1 MGKGAGKIYPATER
15 IPLICDRMIHLAVD
29 LLGADT
35 PEEELCRGAV
45 RALVGNPALFLHLC
59 GHADVLSAVTAEI
72 GAAEIAGRYEIVDA
86 PVARGNNEDPMQA
99 YQRTDALPVRRHAVG
114 SRGGSGRRH
123 HLRRDRRCAGHLH
136 HDPGQ
141 AAAPRPILAVELTNP
156 AGEPLLL
163 LDCGANIDSR
173 PELYPA
179 FAHRVTP
186 ICDASAVPRR
196 ASRCCPTVPKPKRD
210 VRLSRRRTPLL
221 AEQPFRFVGNIEAT
235 SALRGTADVIVCDGF
250 HGNILLKSIE
260 GSAKAAL
267 DEVAA
272 RLSAA
277 GPNPPLWR
285 TFRDCSPPLRLQ
297 HAGGSLPLLGVRKPV
312 MKGHG
317 SATGEAIVHMA
328 DRLALLCRNRFI
340 ERVAETVR

>member
-1 MGKGAGKIYPATER
+1 MS
-15 IPLICDRMIHLAVD
+15 DQMIHLAVD

-45 RALVGNPALFLHLC
+45 RALIGNPALFLHLC
-59 GHADVLSAVTAEI
+59 GHADVLSAVTAET

-86 PVARGNNEDPMQA
+86 PVALSNNEDPMQA
-99 YQRTDALPVRRHAVG
+99 YQRTDASLCAAMRLAHEGAAGGVITCGATGAVLVTSIMILGKLPR
-114 SRGGSGRRH
+114 
-123 HLRRDRRCAGHLH
+123 L
-136 HDPGQ
+136 
-141 AAAPRPILAVELTNP
+141 RPILAVELTNP

-179 FAHRVTP
+179 FAHLG
-186 ICDASAVPRR
+186 DAYMRCIGCSSPRIALLSNGAEAKKGCEAVK
-196 ASRCCPTVPKPKRD
+196 AAHA
-210 VRLSRRRTPLL
+210 LL

-267 DEVAA
+267 DEVSA

-277 GPNPPLWR
+277 GLESAAVADILATVRRRYDYN
-285 TFRDCSPPLRLQ
+285 TQ
-297 HAGGSLPLLGVRKPV
+297 GGALLLGVRKPV

-340 ERVAETVR
+340 ERVAETGR

>member
-1 MGKGAGKIYPATER
+1 MS
-15 IPLICDRMIHLAVD
+15 DQMIHLAVD

-86 PVARGNNEDPMQA
+86 PVALSNNEDPMQA
-99 YQRTDALPVRRHAVG
+99 YQRTDASLCAAMRLAHEGAAGGVITCGATGAVLVTSIMILGKLPR
-114 SRGGSGRRH
+114 
-123 HLRRDRRCAGHLH
+123 L
-136 HDPGQ
+136 
-141 AAAPRPILAVELTNP
+141 RPILAVELTNP

-179 FAHRVTP
+179 FAHLG
-186 ICDASAVPRR
+186 DAYMRCIGCSSPRIALLSNGAEAKKGCEAVK
-196 ASRCCPTVPKPKRD
+196 AAHA
-210 VRLSRRRTPLL
+210 LL

-267 DEVAA
+267 DEVSA

-277 GPNPPLWR
+277 GLESAAVADILATVRRRYDYN
-285 TFRDCSPPLRLQ
+285 TQ
-297 HAGGSLPLLGVRKPV
+297 GGALLLGVRKPV

-340 ERVAETVR
+340 ERVVETVR

>member
-1 MGKGAGKIYPATER
+1 MS
-15 IPLICDRMIHLAVD
+15 DQMIHLAVD

-86 PVARGNNEDPMQA
+86 PVALSNNEDPMQA
-99 YQRTDALPVRRHAVG
+99 YQRTDASLCAAMRLAHEGAAGGVITCGATGAVLVTSIMILGKLPR
-114 SRGGSGRRH
+114 
-123 HLRRDRRCAGHLH
+123 L
-136 HDPGQ
+136 
-141 AAAPRPILAVELTNP
+141 RPILAVELTNP

-179 FAHRVTP
+179 FAHLG
-186 ICDASAVPRR
+186 DAYMRCIGCSSPRIALLSNGAEAKKGCEAVK
-196 ASRCCPTVPKPKRD
+196 AAHA
-210 VRLSRRRTPLL
+210 LL

-267 DEVAA
+267 DEVSA
-272 RLSAA
+272 RLSAVGLESA
-277 GPNPPLWR
+277 AVADILATVRRRYDYN
-285 TFRDCSPPLRLQ
+285 TQ
-297 HAGGSLPLLGVRKPV
+297 GGALLLGVRKPV

-328 DRLALLCRNRFI
+328 DRLALLCRNQFI

>member
-1 MGKGAGKIYPATER
+1 MS
-15 IPLICDRMIHLAVD
+15 DQMIHLAVD

-45 RALVGNPALFLHLC
+45 RALIGNPALFLHLC

-86 PVARGNNEDPMQA
+86 PVALSNNEDPMQA
-99 YQRTDALPVRRHAVG
+99 YQRTDASLCAAMRLAHEGAAGGVITCGATGAVLVTSIMILGKLPR
-114 SRGGSGRRH
+114 
-123 HLRRDRRCAGHLH
+123 L
-136 HDPGQ
+136 
-141 AAAPRPILAVELTNP
+141 RPILAVELTNP

-179 FAHRVTP
+179 FAHLG
-186 ICDASAVPRR
+186 DAYMRCIGCSSPRIALLSNGAEAKKGCEAVK
-196 ASRCCPTVPKPKRD
+196 AAHA
-210 VRLSRRRTPLL
+210 LL

-267 DEVAA
+267 DEVSA

-277 GPNPPLWR
+277 GLESAAVADILATVRRRYDYN
-285 TFRDCSPPLRLQ
+285 TQ
-297 HAGGSLPLLGVRKPV
+297 GGALLLGVRKPV
-312 MKGHG
+312 IKGHG

>member
-1 MGKGAGKIYPATER
+1 MS
-15 IPLICDRMIHLAVD
+15 DQMIHLAVD

-59 GHADVLSAVTAEI
+59 GHADVISSVTAEI

-86 PVARGNNEDPMQA
+86 PVALSNNEDPMQA
-99 YQRTDALPVRRHAVG
+99 YQRTDASLCAAMRLAHEGAAGGVITCGATGAVLVTSIMILGKLPR
-114 SRGGSGRRH
+114 
-123 HLRRDRRCAGHLH
+123 L
-136 HDPGQ
+136 
-141 AAAPRPILAVELTNP
+141 RPILAVELTNP

-179 FAHRVTP
+179 FAHLG
-186 ICDASAVPRR
+186 DAYMRCIGCSSPRIALLSNGAEAKKGCEAVK
-196 ASRCCPTVPKPKRD
+196 AAHA
-210 VRLSRRRTPLL
+210 LL
-221 AEQPFRFVGNIEAT
+221 AEQPLRFVGNIEAT

-267 DEVAA
+267 DEVSA

-277 GPNPPLWR
+277 GLESAAVADILATVRRRYDYN
-285 TFRDCSPPLRLQ
+285 TQ
-297 HAGGSLPLLGVRKPV
+297 GGALLLGVRKPV

>member
-1 MGKGAGKIYPATER
+1 MS
-15 IPLICDRMIHLAVD
+15 DQMIHLAVD

-86 PVARGNNEDPMQA
+86 PVALSNNEDPMQA
-99 YQRTDALPVRRHAVG
+99 YQRTDASLCAAMRLAHEGAAGGVITCGATGAVLVTAIMILGKLPR
-114 SRGGSGRRH
+114 
-123 HLRRDRRCAGHLH
+123 L
-136 HDPGQ
+136 
-141 AAAPRPILAVELTNP
+141 RPILAVELTNP

-179 FAHRVTP
+179 FAHLG
-186 ICDASAVPRR
+186 DAYMRCIGCSSPRIALLSNGAEAKKGCEAVK
-196 ASRCCPTVPKPKRD
+196 AAHA
-210 VRLSRRRTPLL
+210 LL

-267 DEVAA
+267 DEVSA

-277 GPNPPLWR
+277 GLESAAVADILATVRRRYDYN
-285 TFRDCSPPLRLQ
+285 TQ
-297 HAGGSLPLLGVRKPV
+297 GGALLLGVRKPV

>member
-1 MGKGAGKIYPATER
+1 MS
-15 IPLICDRMIHLAVD
+15 DQMIHLAVD

-86 PVARGNNEDPMQA
+86 PVALSNNEDPMQA
-99 YQRTDALPVRRHAVG
+99 YQRTDASLCAAMRLAHEGAAGGVITCGATGAVLVTSIMILGKLPR
-114 SRGGSGRRH
+114 
-123 HLRRDRRCAGHLH
+123 L
-136 HDPGQ
+136 
-141 AAAPRPILAVELTNP
+141 RPILAVELTNP

-179 FAHRVTP
+179 FAHLG
-186 ICDASAVPRR
+186 DAYMRCIGCSSPRIALLSNGAEAKKGCEAVK
-196 ASRCCPTVPKPKRD
+196 AAHA
-210 VRLSRRRTPLL
+210 LL

-267 DEVAA
+267 DEVSA

-277 GPNPPLWR
+277 GLESAAVADILATVRRRYDYN
-285 TFRDCSPPLRLQ
+285 TQ
-297 HAGGSLPLLGVRKPV
+297 GGALLLGVRKPV

-317 SATGEAIVHMA
+317 SATGEAIVQMA

-340 ERVAETVR
+340 ERVAETMR

>member
-1 MGKGAGKIYPATER
+1 MS
-15 IPLICDRMIHLAVD
+15 DQMIHLAVD

-45 RALVGNPALFLHLC
+45 RALIGNPALFLHLC

-86 PVARGNNEDPMQA
+86 PVALSNNEDPMQA
-99 YQRTDALPVRRHAVG
+99 YQRSDASLCAAMRLAHEGAAGGVITCGATGAVLVTSIMILGKLPR
-114 SRGGSGRRH
+114 
-123 HLRRDRRCAGHLH
+123 L
-136 HDPGQ
+136 
-141 AAAPRPILAVELTNP
+141 RPILAVELTNP

-179 FAHRVTP
+179 FAHLG
-186 ICDASAVPRR
+186 DAYMRCIGCASPRIALLSNGAEAKKGCEAVK
-196 ASRCCPTVPKPKRD
+196 AAHA
-210 VRLSRRRTPLL
+210 LL

-267 DEVAA
+267 DEVSA

-277 GPNPPLWR
+277 GLESAAVADILATVRRRYDYN
-285 TFRDCSPPLRLQ
+285 TQ
-297 HAGGSLPLLGVRKPV
+297 GGALLLGVRKPV

>member
-1 MGKGAGKIYPATER
+1 MS
-15 IPLICDRMIHLAVD
+15 DQMIHLAVD

-86 PVARGNNEDPMQA
+86 PVALSNNEDPMQA
-99 YQRTDALPVRRHAVG
+99 YQRTDASLCAAMRLAHEGAAGGVITCGATGAVLVTSIMILGKLPR
-114 SRGGSGRRH
+114 
-123 HLRRDRRCAGHLH
+123 L
-136 HDPGQ
+136 
-141 AAAPRPILAVELTNP
+141 RPILAVELTNP

-179 FAHRVTP
+179 FAHLG
-186 ICDASAVPRR
+186 DAYMRCIGCSSPRIALLSNGAEAKKGCEAVK
-196 ASRCCPTVPKPKRD
+196 AAHA
-210 VRLSRRRTPLL
+210 LL

-235 SALRGTADVIVCDGF
+235 SALRGSADVIVCDGF

-267 DEVAA
+267 DEVSA

-277 GPNPPLWR
+277 GLESAAVADILATVRRRYDYN
-285 TFRDCSPPLRLQ
+285 TQ
-297 HAGGSLPLLGVRKPV
+297 GGALLLGVRKPV

>member
-1 MGKGAGKIYPATER
+1 MS
-15 IPLICDRMIHLAVD
+15 DQMIHLAVD

-45 RALVGNPALFLHLC
+45 RALIGNPALFLHLC

-86 PVARGNNEDPMQA
+86 PVALSNNEDPMQA
-99 YQRTDALPVRRHAVG
+99 YQRTDASLCAAMRLAHEGAAGGVITCGATGAVLVTSIMILGKLPR
-114 SRGGSGRRH
+114 
-123 HLRRDRRCAGHLH
+123 L
-136 HDPGQ
+136 
-141 AAAPRPILAVELTNP
+141 RPILAVELTNP

-179 FAHRVTP
+179 FAHLG
-186 ICDASAVPRR
+186 DAYMRCIGCASPRIALLSNGAEAKKGCEAVK
-196 ASRCCPTVPKPKRD
+196 AAHA
-210 VRLSRRRTPLL
+210 LL

-235 SALRGTADVIVCDGF
+235 SALRGSADVIVCDGF

-267 DEVAA
+267 DEVSA

-277 GPNPPLWR
+277 GLESAAVADILATVRRRYDYN
-285 TFRDCSPPLRLQ
+285 TQ
-297 HAGGSLPLLGVRKPV
+297 GGALLLGVRKPV

>member
-1 MGKGAGKIYPATER
+1 MS
-15 IPLICDRMIHLAVD
+15 DQMIHLAVD

-59 GHADVLSAVTAEI
+59 GHADVISSVTAEI

-86 PVARGNNEDPMQA
+86 PVALSNNEDPMQA
-99 YQRTDALPVRRHAVG
+99 YQRTDASLCAAMRLAHEGAAGGVITCGATGAVLVTSIMILGKLPR
-114 SRGGSGRRH
+114 
-123 HLRRDRRCAGHLH
+123 L
-136 HDPGQ
+136 
-141 AAAPRPILAVELTNP
+141 RPILAVELTNP

-179 FAHRVTP
+179 FAHLG
-186 ICDASAVPRR
+186 DAYMRCIGCSSPRIALLSNGAEAKKGCEAVK
-196 ASRCCPTVPKPKRD
+196 AAHA
-210 VRLSRRRTPLL
+210 LL
-221 AEQPFRFVGNIEAT
+221 AEQPFRFVGNVEAT

-267 DEVAA
+267 DEVSA

-277 GPNPPLWR
+277 GLESAAVADVLATVRRRYDYN
-285 TFRDCSPPLRLQ
+285 TQ
-297 HAGGSLPLLGVRKPV
+297 GGALLLGVRKPV

>member
-1 MGKGAGKIYPATER
+1 MS
-15 IPLICDRMIHLAVD
+15 DQMIHLAVD

-59 GHADVLSAVTAEI
+59 GHADVISSVTAEI

-86 PVARGNNEDPMQA
+86 PVALSNNEDPMQA
-99 YQRTDALPVRRHAVG
+99 YQRTDASLCAAMRLAHEGAAGGVITCGATGAVLVTSIMILGKLPR
-114 SRGGSGRRH
+114 
-123 HLRRDRRCAGHLH
+123 L
-136 HDPGQ
+136 
-141 AAAPRPILAVELTNP
+141 RPILAVELTNP

-179 FAHRVTP
+179 FAHLG
-186 ICDASAVPRR
+186 DAYMRCIGCSSPRIALLSNGAEAKKGCEAVK
-196 ASRCCPTVPKPKRD
+196 AAHA
-210 VRLSRRRTPLL
+210 LL

-235 SALRGTADVIVCDGF
+235 SALRGSADVIVCDGF

-267 DEVAA
+267 DEVSA

-277 GPNPPLWR
+277 GLESAAVADILATVRRRYDYN
-285 TFRDCSPPLRLQ
+285 TQ
-297 HAGGSLPLLGVRKPV
+297 GGALLLGVRKPV

>member
-1 MGKGAGKIYPATER
+1 MS
-15 IPLICDRMIHLAVD
+15 DQMIHLAVD

-45 RALVGNPALFLHLC
+45 RALIGNPALFLHLC

-86 PVARGNNEDPMQA
+86 PVALSNNEDPMQA
-99 YQRTDALPVRRHAVG
+99 YQRTDASLCAAMRLAHEGAADGVITCGATGAVLVTAIMILGKLPR
-114 SRGGSGRRH
+114 
-123 HLRRDRRCAGHLH
+123 L
-136 HDPGQ
+136 
-141 AAAPRPILAVELTNP
+141 RPILAVELTNP

-179 FAHRVTP
+179 FAHLG
-186 ICDASAVPRR
+186 DAYMRCIGCSSPRIALLSNGAEAKKGCEAVK
-196 ASRCCPTVPKPKRD
+196 AAHA
-210 VRLSRRRTPLL
+210 LL

-267 DEVAA
+267 DEVSA

-277 GPNPPLWR
+277 GLESAAVANILATVR
-285 TFRDCSPPLRLQ
+285 RRYDYNTQ
-297 HAGGSLPLLGVRKPV
+297 GGALLLGVRKPV

>member
-1 MGKGAGKIYPATER
+1 MS
-15 IPLICDRMIHLAVD
+15 DQMIHLAVD

-45 RALVGNPALFLHLC
+45 RALIGNPALFLHLC

-86 PVARGNNEDPMQA
+86 PVALSNNEDPMQA
-99 YQRTDALPVRRHAVG
+99 YQRTDASLCAAMRLAHEGTAGGVITCGATGAVLVTSIMILGKLPR
-114 SRGGSGRRH
+114 
-123 HLRRDRRCAGHLH
+123 L
-136 HDPGQ
+136 
-141 AAAPRPILAVELTNP
+141 RPILAVELTNP

-179 FAHRVTP
+179 FAHLG
-186 ICDASAVPRR
+186 DAYMRCIGCSSPRIALLSNGAEAKKGCEAVK
-196 ASRCCPTVPKPKRD
+196 AAHA
-210 VRLSRRRTPLL
+210 LL

-267 DEVAA
+267 DEVSA

-277 GPNPPLWR
+277 GLESAAVADILATVRRRYDYN
-285 TFRDCSPPLRLQ
+285 TQ
-297 HAGGSLPLLGVRKPV
+297 GGALLLGVRKPV

>member
-1 MGKGAGKIYPATER
+1 MS
-15 IPLICDRMIHLAVD
+15 DQMIHLAVD

-86 PVARGNNEDPMQA
+86 PVALSNNEDPMQA
-99 YQRTDALPVRRHAVG
+99 YQRTDASLCAAMRLAHEGAAGGVITCGATGAVLVTSIMILGKLPR
-114 SRGGSGRRH
+114 
-123 HLRRDRRCAGHLH
+123 L
-136 HDPGQ
+136 
-141 AAAPRPILAVELTNP
+141 RPILAVELTNP

-179 FAHRVTP
+179 FAHLG
-186 ICDASAVPRR
+186 DAYMRCIGCSSPRIALLSNGAEAKKGCEAVK
-196 ASRCCPTVPKPKRD
+196 AAHA
-210 VRLSRRRTPLL
+210 LL

-235 SALRGTADVIVCDGF
+235 SALRGTADIIVCDGF

-267 DEVAA
+267 DEVSA

-277 GPNPPLWR
+277 GLESAAVADILATVRRRYDYN
-285 TFRDCSPPLRLQ
+285 TQ
-297 HAGGSLPLLGVRKPV
+297 GGALLLGVRKPV

>member
-1 MGKGAGKIYPATER
+1 MS
-15 IPLICDRMIHLAVD
+15 DQMIHLAVD

-45 RALVGNPALFLHLC
+45 RALIGNPALFLHLC

-86 PVARGNNEDPMQA
+86 PVALSNNEDPMQA
-99 YQRTDALPVRRHAVG
+99 YQRTDASLCAAMRLAHEGAAGGVITCGATGAVLVTSIMILGKLPR
-114 SRGGSGRRH
+114 
-123 HLRRDRRCAGHLH
+123 L
-136 HDPGQ
+136 
-141 AAAPRPILAVELTNP
+141 RPILAVELTNP

-179 FAHRVTP
+179 FAHLG
-186 ICDASAVPRR
+186 DAYMRCIGCASPRIALLSNGAEAKKGCEAVK
-196 ASRCCPTVPKPKRD
+196 AAHA
-210 VRLSRRRTPLL
+210 LL

-235 SALRGTADVIVCDGF
+235 SALRGSADVIVCDGF

-277 GPNPPLWR
+277 GLESAAVADILATVRRRYDYN
-285 TFRDCSPPLRLQ
+285 TQ
-297 HAGGSLPLLGVRKPV
+297 GGALLLGVRKPV

>member
-1 MGKGAGKIYPATER
+1 MS
-15 IPLICDRMIHLAVD
+15 DQMIHLAVD

-45 RALVGNPALFLHLC
+45 RALIGNPALFLHLC

-86 PVARGNNEDPMQA
+86 PVALSNNEDPMQA
-99 YQRTDALPVRRHAVG
+99 YQRTDASLCAAMRLAHEGAAGGVITCGATGAVLVTSIMILGKLPR
-114 SRGGSGRRH
+114 
-123 HLRRDRRCAGHLH
+123 L
-136 HDPGQ
+136 
-141 AAAPRPILAVELTNP
+141 RPILAVELTNP

-179 FAHRVTP
+179 FAHLG
-186 ICDASAVPRR
+186 DAYMRCIGCSSPRIALLSNGAEAKKGCEAVK
-196 ASRCCPTVPKPKRD
+196 AAHA
-210 VRLSRRRTPLL
+210 LL

-235 SALRGTADVIVCDGF
+235 SALRCTADVIVCDGF

-267 DEVAA
+267 DEVTA

-277 GPNPPLWR
+277 GLESAAVADILATVRRRYDYN
-285 TFRDCSPPLRLQ
+285 TQ
-297 HAGGSLPLLGVRKPV
+297 GGALLLGVRKPV

>member
-1 MGKGAGKIYPATER
+1 MS
-15 IPLICDRMIHLAVD
+15 DQMIHLAVD

-86 PVARGNNEDPMQA
+86 PVALSNNEDPMQA
-99 YQRTDALPVRRHAVG
+99 YQRTDASLCAAMRLAHEGAAGGVITCGATGAVLVTSIMILGKLPR
-114 SRGGSGRRH
+114 
-123 HLRRDRRCAGHLH
+123 L
-136 HDPGQ
+136 
-141 AAAPRPILAVELTNP
+141 RPILAVELTNP

-179 FAHRVTP
+179 FAHLG
-186 ICDASAVPRR
+186 DAYMRCIGCSSPRIALLSNGAEAKKGCEAVK
-196 ASRCCPTVPKPKRD
+196 AAHA
-210 VRLSRRRTPLL
+210 LL

-267 DEVAA
+267 DEVSA

-277 GPNPPLWR
+277 GLESAAVADILATVRRRYDYN
-285 TFRDCSPPLRLQ
+285 TQ
-297 HAGGSLPLLGVRKPV
+297 GGALLLGVRKPV

-340 ERVAETVR
+340 ERVAKTVR

>member
-1 MGKGAGKIYPATER
+1 MS
-15 IPLICDRMIHLAVD
+15 DQMIHLAVD

-45 RALVGNPALFLHLC
+45 RALIGNPALFLHLC
-59 GHADVLSAVTAEI
+59 GHADVISSVTAEI

-86 PVARGNNEDPMQA
+86 PVALSNNEDPMQA
-99 YQRTDALPVRRHAVG
+99 YQRTDASLCAAMRLAHEGAAGGVITCGATGAVLVTSIMILGKLPR
-114 SRGGSGRRH
+114 
-123 HLRRDRRCAGHLH
+123 L
-136 HDPGQ
+136 
-141 AAAPRPILAVELTNP
+141 RPILAVELTNP

-179 FAHRVTP
+179 FAHLG
-186 ICDASAVPRR
+186 DAYMRCIGCSSPRIALLSNGAEAKKGCEAVK
-196 ASRCCPTVPKPKRD
+196 AAHA
-210 VRLSRRRTPLL
+210 LL

-235 SALRGTADVIVCDGF
+235 FALRGSADVIVCDGF

-267 DEVAA
+267 DEVSA

-277 GPNPPLWR
+277 GLESAAVADILATVRRRYDYN
-285 TFRDCSPPLRLQ
+285 TQ
-297 HAGGSLPLLGVRKPV
+297 GGALLLGVRKPV

>member
-1 MGKGAGKIYPATER
+1 MS
-15 IPLICDRMIHLAVD
+15 DQMIHLAVD

-45 RALVGNPALFLHLC
+45 RALIGNPALFLHLC

-86 PVARGNNEDPMQA
+86 PVALSNNEDPMQA
-99 YQRTDALPVRRHAVG
+99 YQRTDASLCAAMRLAHEGAAGGVITCGATGAVLVTSIMILGKLPR
-114 SRGGSGRRH
+114 
-123 HLRRDRRCAGHLH
+123 L
-136 HDPGQ
+136 
-141 AAAPRPILAVELTNP
+141 RPILAVELTNP
-156 AGEPLLL
+156 AREPLLL

-179 FAHRVTP
+179 FAHLG
-186 ICDASAVPRR
+186 DAYMRCIGCSSPRIALLSNGAEAKKGCEAVK
-196 ASRCCPTVPKPKRD
+196 AAHA
-210 VRLSRRRTPLL
+210 LL

-267 DEVAA
+267 DEVSA

-277 GPNPPLWR
+277 GLESAAVANILATVR
-285 TFRDCSPPLRLQ
+285 RRYDYNTQ
-297 HAGGSLPLLGVRKPV
+297 GGALLLGVRKPV

>member
-1 MGKGAGKIYPATER
+1 MS
-15 IPLICDRMIHLAVD
+15 DQMIHLAVD

-45 RALVGNPALFLHLC
+45 RALIGNPALFLHLC

-86 PVARGNNEDPMQA
+86 PVALSNNEDPMQA
-99 YQRTDALPVRRHAVG
+99 YQRTDASLCAAMRLAHEGAAGGVITCGATGAVLVTSIMILGKLPR
-114 SRGGSGRRH
+114 
-123 HLRRDRRCAGHLH
+123 L
-136 HDPGQ
+136 
-141 AAAPRPILAVELTNP
+141 RPILAVELTNP

-179 FAHRVTP
+179 FAHLG
-186 ICDASAVPRR
+186 DAYMRCIGCSSPRIALLSNGAEAKKGCEAVK
-196 ASRCCPTVPKPKRD
+196 AAHV
-210 VRLSRRRTPLL
+210 LL

-267 DEVAA
+267 DEVSA

-277 GPNPPLWR
+277 GLESAAVADILATVRRRYDYN
-285 TFRDCSPPLRLQ
+285 TQ
-297 HAGGSLPLLGVRKPV
+297 GGALLLGVRKPV

>member
-1 MGKGAGKIYPATER
+1 MS
-15 IPLICDRMIHLAVD
+15 DQMIHLAVD

-45 RALVGNPALFLHLC
+45 RALIGNPALFLHLC

-86 PVARGNNEDPMQA
+86 PVALSNNEDPMQA
-99 YQRTDALPVRRHAVG
+99 YQRTDASLCAAMRLAHEGAAGGVITCGATGAVLVTSIMILGKLPR
-114 SRGGSGRRH
+114 
-123 HLRRDRRCAGHLH
+123 L
-136 HDPGQ
+136 
-141 AAAPRPILAVELTNP
+141 RPILAVELTNP

-179 FAHRVTP
+179 FAHLG
-186 ICDASAVPRR
+186 DAYMRCIGCSSPRIALLSNGAEAKKGCEAVK
-196 ASRCCPTVPKPKRD
+196 AAHA
-210 VRLSRRRTPLL
+210 LL

-267 DEVAA
+267 DEVSA

-277 GPNPPLWR
+277 GLESAAVADILATVRRRYDYN
-285 TFRDCSPPLRLQ
+285 TQ
-297 HAGGSLPLLGVRKPV
+297 GGALLLGVRKPV

-340 ERVAETVR
+340 ERVAETMR

>member
-1 MGKGAGKIYPATER
+1 MS
-15 IPLICDRMIHLAVD
+15 DQMIHLAVD

-86 PVARGNNEDPMQA
+86 PVALSNNEDPMQA
-99 YQRTDALPVRRHAVG
+99 YQRTDASLCAAMRLAHEGAAGGVITCGATGAVLVTSIMILGKLPR
-114 SRGGSGRRH
+114 
-123 HLRRDRRCAGHLH
+123 L
-136 HDPGQ
+136 
-141 AAAPRPILAVELTNP
+141 RPILAVELTNP

-179 FAHRVTP
+179 FAHLG
-186 ICDASAVPRR
+186 DAYMRCIGCSSPRIALLSNGAEAKKGCEAVK
-196 ASRCCPTVPKPKRD
+196 AAHA
-210 VRLSRRRTPLL
+210 LL

-267 DEVAA
+267 DEVSA

-277 GPNPPLWR
+277 GLESAAVADILATVR
-285 TFRDCSPPLRLQ
+285 RLFDYNTQ
-297 HAGGSLPLLGVRKPV
+297 GGALLLGVRKPV

>member
-1 MGKGAGKIYPATER
+1 MS
-15 IPLICDRMIHLAVD
+15 DQMIHLAVD

-86 PVARGNNEDPMQA
+86 PVALSNNEDPMQA
-99 YQRTDALPVRRHAVG
+99 YQRTDASLCAAMRLAHEGAAGGVITCGATGAVLVTSIMILGKLPR
-114 SRGGSGRRH
+114 
-123 HLRRDRRCAGHLH
+123 L
-136 HDPGQ
+136 
-141 AAAPRPILAVELTNP
+141 RPILAVELTNP

-179 FAHRVTP
+179 FAHLG
-186 ICDASAVPRR
+186 DAYMRCIGCSSPRIALLSNGAEAKKGCEAVK
-196 ASRCCPTVPKPKRD
+196 AAHA
-210 VRLSRRRTPLL
+210 LL
-221 AEQPFRFVGNIEAT
+221 AEQPLRLVGNIEAT

-267 DEVAA
+267 DEVSA

-277 GPNPPLWR
+277 GLESAAVANILATVR
-285 TFRDCSPPLRLQ
+285 RRYDYNTQ
-297 HAGGSLPLLGVRKPV
+297 GGALLLGVRKPV

>member
-1 MGKGAGKIYPATER
+1 MS
-15 IPLICDRMIHLAVD
+15 DQMIHLAVD

-45 RALVGNPALFLHLC
+45 RALIGNPALFLHLC
-59 GHADVLSAVTAEI
+59 GHADVISSVTAEI

-86 PVARGNNEDPMQA
+86 PVALSNNEDPMQA
-99 YQRTDALPVRRHAVG
+99 YQRTDASLCAAMRLAHEGAAGGVITCGATGAVLVTSIMILGKLPR
-114 SRGGSGRRH
+114 
-123 HLRRDRRCAGHLH
+123 L
-136 HDPGQ
+136 
-141 AAAPRPILAVELTNP
+141 RPILAVELTNP

-179 FAHRVTP
+179 FAHLG
-186 ICDASAVPRR
+186 DAYMRCIGCSSPRIALLSNGAEAKKGCEAVK
-196 ASRCCPTVPKPKRD
+196 AAHA
-210 VRLSRRRTPLL
+210 LL

-235 SALRGTADVIVCDGF
+235 SALRGSADVIVCDGF

-267 DEVAA
+267 DEVSA

-277 GPNPPLWR
+277 GLESAAVADILATVRRRYDYN
-285 TFRDCSPPLRLQ
+285 TQ
-297 HAGGSLPLLGVRKPV
+297 GGALLLGVRKPV

>member
-1 MGKGAGKIYPATER
+1 MS
-15 IPLICDRMIHLAVD
+15 DQMIHLAVD

-59 GHADVLSAVTAEI
+59 GHADVISSVTAEI

-86 PVARGNNEDPMQA
+86 PVALSNNEDPMQA
-99 YQRTDALPVRRHAVG
+99 YQRTDASLCAAMRLAHEGAAGGVITCGATGAVLVTSIMILGKLPR
-114 SRGGSGRRH
+114 
-123 HLRRDRRCAGHLH
+123 L
-136 HDPGQ
+136 
-141 AAAPRPILAVELTNP
+141 RPILAVELTNP

-179 FAHRVTP
+179 FAHLG
-186 ICDASAVPRR
+186 DAYMRCIGCSSPRIALLSNGAEAKKGCEAVK
-196 ASRCCPTVPKPKRD
+196 AAHA
-210 VRLSRRRTPLL
+210 LL
-221 AEQPFRFVGNIEAT
+221 AEQPLRFVGNIEAT

-267 DEVAA
+267 DEVSA

-277 GPNPPLWR
+277 GLESAAVANILATVR
-285 TFRDCSPPLRLQ
+285 RRYDYNTQ
-297 HAGGSLPLLGVRKPV
+297 GGALLLGVRKPV

>member
-1 MGKGAGKIYPATER
+1 MS
-15 IPLICDRMIHLAVD
+15 DQMIHLAVD

-59 GHADVLSAVTAEI
+59 GHADVLSAVTAGI

-86 PVARGNNEDPMQA
+86 PVALSNNEDPMQA
-99 YQRTDALPVRRHAVG
+99 YQRTDASLCAAMRLAHEGAAGGVITCGATGAVLVTSIMILGKLPR
-114 SRGGSGRRH
+114 
-123 HLRRDRRCAGHLH
+123 L
-136 HDPGQ
+136 
-141 AAAPRPILAVELTNP
+141 RPILAVELTNP

-179 FAHRVTP
+179 FAHLG
-186 ICDASAVPRR
+186 DAYMRCIGCSSPRI
-196 ASRCCPTVPKPKRD
+196 ALLSNGAEAKKGCETVKAAHA
-210 VRLSRRRTPLL
+210 LL

-267 DEVAA
+267 DEVSA

-277 GPNPPLWR
+277 GLESAAVADILATVRRRYDYN
-285 TFRDCSPPLRLQ
+285 TQ
-297 HAGGSLPLLGVRKPV
+297 GGALLLGVRKPV

>member
-1 MGKGAGKIYPATER
+1 MS
-15 IPLICDRMIHLAVD
+15 DQMIHLAVD

-86 PVARGNNEDPMQA
+86 PVALSNNENPMQA
-99 YQRTDALPVRRHAVG
+99 YQRTDASLCAAMRLAHEGAAGGVITCGATGAVLVTSIMILGKLPR
-114 SRGGSGRRH
+114 
-123 HLRRDRRCAGHLH
+123 L
-136 HDPGQ
+136 
-141 AAAPRPILAVELTNP
+141 RPILAVELTNP

-179 FAHRVTP
+179 FAHLG
-186 ICDASAVPRR
+186 DAYMRCIGCSSPRIALLSNGAEAKKGCEAVK
-196 ASRCCPTVPKPKRD
+196 AAHA
-210 VRLSRRRTPLL
+210 LL

-267 DEVAA
+267 DEVSA

-277 GPNPPLWR
+277 GLESAAVADILATVRRRYDYN
-285 TFRDCSPPLRLQ
+285 TQ
-297 HAGGSLPLLGVRKPV
+297 GGALLLGVRKPV

>member
-1 MGKGAGKIYPATER
+1 MS
-15 IPLICDRMIHLAVD
+15 DQMIHLAVD

-86 PVARGNNEDPMQA
+86 PVALSNNEDPMQA
-99 YQRTDALPVRRHAVG
+99 YQRTDASLCAAMRLAHEGAAGGVITCGATGAVLVTSIMILDKLPR
-114 SRGGSGRRH
+114 
-123 HLRRDRRCAGHLH
+123 L
-136 HDPGQ
+136 
-141 AAAPRPILAVELTNP
+141 RPILAVELTNP

-179 FAHRVTP
+179 FAHLG
-186 ICDASAVPRR
+186 DAYMRCIGCSSPRIALLSNGAEAKKGCEAVK
-196 ASRCCPTVPKPKRD
+196 AAHA
-210 VRLSRRRTPLL
+210 LL

-267 DEVAA
+267 DEVSA

-277 GPNPPLWR
+277 GLESAAVADVLATVRRRYDYN
-285 TFRDCSPPLRLQ
+285 TQ
-297 HAGGSLPLLGVRKPV
+297 GGALLLGVRKPV

>member
-1 MGKGAGKIYPATER
+1 MS
-15 IPLICDRMIHLAVD
+15 DQMIHLAVD

-45 RALVGNPALFLHLC
+45 RALIGNPALFLHLC

-86 PVARGNNEDPMQA
+86 PAALSNNEDPMQA
-99 YQRTDALPVRRHAVG
+99 YQRTDASLCAAMRLAHEGAAGGVITCGATGAVLVTSIMILGKLPR
-114 SRGGSGRRH
+114 
-123 HLRRDRRCAGHLH
+123 L
-136 HDPGQ
+136 
-141 AAAPRPILAVELTNP
+141 RPILAVELTNP

-179 FAHRVTP
+179 FAHLG
-186 ICDASAVPRR
+186 DAYMRCIGCSSPRIALLSNGAEAKKGCEAVK
-196 ASRCCPTVPKPKRD
+196 AAHA
-210 VRLSRRRTPLL
+210 LL

-277 GPNPPLWR
+277 GLESAAVADILATVRRRYDYN
-285 TFRDCSPPLRLQ
+285 TQ
-297 HAGGSLPLLGVRKPV
+297 GGALLLGVRKPV

>member
-1 MGKGAGKIYPATER
+1 MS
-15 IPLICDRMIHLAVD
+15 DQMIHLAVD

-86 PVARGNNEDPMQA
+86 PVALSNNEDPMQA
-99 YQRTDALPVRRHAVG
+99 YQRTDASLCAAMRLAHEGAAGGVITCGATGAVLVTSIMILGKLPR
-114 SRGGSGRRH
+114 
-123 HLRRDRRCAGHLH
+123 L
-136 HDPGQ
+136 
-141 AAAPRPILAVELTNP
+141 RPILAVELTNP

-179 FAHRVTP
+179 FAHLG
-186 ICDASAVPRR
+186 DAYMRCIGCSSPRIALLSNGSEAKKGCEAVK
-196 ASRCCPTVPKPKRD
+196 AAHA
-210 VRLSRRRTPLL
+210 LL

-267 DEVAA
+267 DEVSA

-277 GPNPPLWR
+277 GLESAAVADILATVRRRYDYN
-285 TFRDCSPPLRLQ
+285 TQ
-297 HAGGSLPLLGVRKPV
+297 GGALLLGVRKPV

>member
-1 MGKGAGKIYPATER
+1 MS
-15 IPLICDRMIHLAVD
+15 DQMIHLAVD

-86 PVARGNNEDPMQA
+86 PVALSNNEDPMQA
-99 YQRTDALPVRRHAVG
+99 YQRTDASLCAAMRLAHEGAAGGVITCGATGAVLVTSIMILGKLPR
-114 SRGGSGRRH
+114 
-123 HLRRDRRCAGHLH
+123 L
-136 HDPGQ
+136 
-141 AAAPRPILAVELTNP
+141 RPILAVELTNP

-163 LDCGANIDSR
+163 VDCGANIDSR

-179 FAHRVTP
+179 FAHLG
-186 ICDASAVPRR
+186 DAYMRCIGCSSPRIALLSNGAEAKKGCEAVK
-196 ASRCCPTVPKPKRD
+196 AAHA
-210 VRLSRRRTPLL
+210 LL

-267 DEVAA
+267 DEVSA

-277 GPNPPLWR
+277 GLESAAVADILATVRRRYDYN
-285 TFRDCSPPLRLQ
+285 TQ
-297 HAGGSLPLLGVRKPV
+297 GGALLLGVRKPV

>member
-1 MGKGAGKIYPATER
+1 MS
-15 IPLICDRMIHLAVD
+15 DQMIHLAVD

-86 PVARGNNEDPMQA
+86 PVALSNNEDPMQA
-99 YQRTDALPVRRHAVG
+99 YQRTDASLCAAMRLAHEGAAGGVITCGATGAVLVTSIMILGKLPR
-114 SRGGSGRRH
+114 
-123 HLRRDRRCAGHLH
+123 L
-136 HDPGQ
+136 
-141 AAAPRPILAVELTNP
+141 RPILAVELTNP
-156 AGEPLLL
+156 AGDPLLL

-179 FAHRVTP
+179 FAHLG
-186 ICDASAVPRR
+186 DAYMRCIGCSSPRIALLSNGAEAKKGCEAVK
-196 ASRCCPTVPKPKRD
+196 AAHA
-210 VRLSRRRTPLL
+210 LL
-221 AEQPFRFVGNIEAT
+221 AEQPFRFVGNVEAT
-235 SALRGTADVIVCDGF
+235 SALRGSADVIVCDGF

-267 DEVAA
+267 DEVSA

-277 GPNPPLWR
+277 GLESAAVADILATVRRRYDYN
-285 TFRDCSPPLRLQ
+285 TQ
-297 HAGGSLPLLGVRKPV
+297 GGALLLGVRKPV

>member
-1 MGKGAGKIYPATER
+1 MS
-15 IPLICDRMIHLAVD
+15 DQMIHLAVD

-45 RALVGNPALFLHLC
+45 RALIGNPALFLHLC

-86 PVARGNNEDPMQA
+86 PVALSNNEDPMQA
-99 YQRTDALPVRRHAVG
+99 YQRTDASLCAAMRLAHEGAAGGVITCGATGAVLVTSIMILGKLPR
-114 SRGGSGRRH
+114 
-123 HLRRDRRCAGHLH
+123 L
-136 HDPGQ
+136 
-141 AAAPRPILAVELTNP
+141 RPILAVELTNP
-156 AGEPLLL
+156 AEEPLLL

-179 FAHRVTP
+179 FAHLG
-186 ICDASAVPRR
+186 DAYMRCIGCSSPRIALLSNGAEAKKGCEAVK
-196 ASRCCPTVPKPKRD
+196 AAHA
-210 VRLSRRRTPLL
+210 LL

-235 SALRGTADVIVCDGF
+235 SALRGSADVIVCDGF

-267 DEVAA
+267 DEVSA

-277 GPNPPLWR
+277 GLESAAVADILATVRRRYDYN
-285 TFRDCSPPLRLQ
+285 TQ
-297 HAGGSLPLLGVRKPV
+297 GGALLLGVRKPV

>member
-1 MGKGAGKIYPATER
+1 MS
-15 IPLICDRMIHLAVD
+15 DQMIHLAVD

-72 GAAEIAGRYEIVDA
+72 GAAEITGRYEIVDA
-86 PVARGNNEDPMQA
+86 PVALSNNEDPMQA
-99 YQRTDALPVRRHAVG
+99 YQRTDASLCAAMRLAHEGAAGGVITCGATGAVLVTSIMILGKLPR
-114 SRGGSGRRH
+114 
-123 HLRRDRRCAGHLH
+123 L
-136 HDPGQ
+136 
-141 AAAPRPILAVELTNP
+141 RPILAVELTNP

-179 FAHRVTP
+179 FAHLG
-186 ICDASAVPRR
+186 DAYMRCIGCSSPRIALLSNGAEAKKGCEAVK
-196 ASRCCPTVPKPKRD
+196 AAHA
-210 VRLSRRRTPLL
+210 LL

-267 DEVAA
+267 DEVSA

-277 GPNPPLWR
+277 GLESAAVADVLATVRRRYDYN
-285 TFRDCSPPLRLQ
+285 TQ
-297 HAGGSLPLLGVRKPV
+297 GGALLLGVRKPV

>member
-1 MGKGAGKIYPATER
+1 MS
-15 IPLICDRMIHLAVD
+15 DQMIHLAVD
-29 LLGADT
+29 LLGADA

-45 RALVGNPALFLHLC
+45 RALIGNPALFLHLC
-59 GHADVLSAVTAEI
+59 GHADVISSVTAEI

-86 PVARGNNEDPMQA
+86 PVALSNNEDPMQA
-99 YQRTDALPVRRHAVG
+99 YQRTDASLCAAMRLAHEGAAGGVITCGATGAVLVTSIMILGKLPR
-114 SRGGSGRRH
+114 
-123 HLRRDRRCAGHLH
+123 L
-136 HDPGQ
+136 
-141 AAAPRPILAVELTNP
+141 RPILAVELTNP

-179 FAHRVTP
+179 FAHLG
-186 ICDASAVPRR
+186 DAYMRCIGCSSPRIALLSNGAEAKKGCEAVK
-196 ASRCCPTVPKPKRD
+196 AAHA
-210 VRLSRRRTPLL
+210 LL

-267 DEVAA
+267 DEVSA

-277 GPNPPLWR
+277 GLESAAVADILATVRRRYDYN
-285 TFRDCSPPLRLQ
+285 TQ
-297 HAGGSLPLLGVRKPV
+297 GGALLLGVRKPV

>member
-1 MGKGAGKIYPATER
+1 MS
-15 IPLICDRMIHLAVD
+15 DQMIHLAVD

-45 RALVGNPALFLHLC
+45 RALIGNPALFLHLC

-86 PVARGNNEDPMQA
+86 PVALSNNEDPMQA
-99 YQRTDALPVRRHAVG
+99 YQRTDASLCAAMRLAHEGAAGGVITCGATGAVLVTSIMILGKLPR
-114 SRGGSGRRH
+114 
-123 HLRRDRRCAGHLH
+123 L
-136 HDPGQ
+136 
-141 AAAPRPILAVELTNP
+141 RPILAVELTNP
-156 AGEPLLL
+156 AGEPFLL

-179 FAHRVTP
+179 FAHLG
-186 ICDASAVPRR
+186 DAYMRCIGCSSPRIALLSNGSEAKKGCEAVK
-196 ASRCCPTVPKPKRD
+196 AAHA
-210 VRLSRRRTPLL
+210 LL

-267 DEVAA
+267 DEVSA

-277 GPNPPLWR
+277 GLESAAVADILATVRRRYDYN
-285 TFRDCSPPLRLQ
+285 TQ
-297 HAGGSLPLLGVRKPV
+297 GGALLLGVRKPV

>member
-1 MGKGAGKIYPATER
+1 MS
-15 IPLICDRMIHLAVD
+15 DQMIHLAVD

-45 RALVGNPALFLHLC
+45 RALIGNPALFLHLC

-86 PVARGNNEDPMQA
+86 PVALSNNEDPMQA
-99 YQRTDALPVRRHAVG
+99 YQRTDASLCAAMRLSHEGAAGGVITCGATGAVLVTSIMILGKLPR
-114 SRGGSGRRH
+114 
-123 HLRRDRRCAGHLH
+123 L
-136 HDPGQ
+136 
-141 AAAPRPILAVELTNP
+141 RPILAVELTNP

-179 FAHRVTP
+179 FAHLG
-186 ICDASAVPRR
+186 DAYMRCIGCASPRIALLSNGAEAKKGCEAVK
-196 ASRCCPTVPKPKRD
+196 AAHA
-210 VRLSRRRTPLL
+210 LL

-267 DEVAA
+267 DEVSA

-277 GPNPPLWR
+277 GLESAAVADVLATVRRRYDYN
-285 TFRDCSPPLRLQ
+285 TQ
-297 HAGGSLPLLGVRKPV
+297 GGALLLGVRKPV

-328 DRLALLCRNRFI
+328 DRLALLCRNWFI

>member
-1 MGKGAGKIYPATER
+1 MS
-15 IPLICDRMIHLAVD
+15 DQMIHLAVD

-86 PVARGNNEDPMQA
+86 PVALSNNEDPMQA
-99 YQRTDALPVRRHAVG
+99 YQRTDASLCAAMRLAHEGAAGGVITCGATGAVLVTSIMILGKLPR
-114 SRGGSGRRH
+114 
-123 HLRRDRRCAGHLH
+123 L
-136 HDPGQ
+136 
-141 AAAPRPILAVELTNP
+141 RPILAVELTNP

-179 FAHRVTP
+179 FAHLG
-186 ICDASAVPRR
+186 DAYMRCIGCASPRIALLSNGAEAKKGCEAVK
-196 ASRCCPTVPKPKRD
+196 AAHA
-210 VRLSRRRTPLL
+210 LL

-267 DEVAA
+267 DEVSA

-277 GPNPPLWR
+277 GLEFAAVADVLATVRRRYDYN
-285 TFRDCSPPLRLQ
+285 TQ
-297 HAGGSLPLLGVRKPV
+297 GGALLLGVRKPV

-317 SATGEAIVHMA
+317 SSTGEAIVHMA